1 MKNDFKS
8 ILAIEFR
15 DYLRLLLSAGRS
27 THNHE
32 VMLRNLDSFL
42 LQSNISTRCLD
53 ENTVNQWLSTICGT
67 SANKVSYI
75 ARYRGLSKYLRS
87 VGVAAFEPEY
97 PSCSHTYTPYIFS
110 DEEWKRMISSADDLP
125 YSDNNP
131 ESAVLFCI
139 LLRILYGCGLR
150 RNEALELETRD
161 IDLNSGVLFVRHAK
175 NDKQR
180 YVPMDESLTELLRWY
195 LSVIPHRKYLF
206 VNKISGKRFSAE
218 WARKRIKHLLQD
230 CDIVFERTRKNE
242 RGPCLHCF
250 RHTFV
255 ANSFNQL
262 LQTSLDFDD
271 AVPFISTYLGHCDLR
286 ETGKYLQANYD
297 FFQHDQ
303 TLITDYARKNCIFP
317 EVIDE

>member
-15 DYLRLLLSAGRS
+15 DYSDCFCYSAGRS

-110 DEEWKRMISSADDLP
+110 DEAMENGR
-125 YSDNNP
+125 Y
-131 ESAVLFCI
+131 
-139 LLRILYGCGLR
+139 LR
-150 RNEALELETRD
+150 
-161 IDLNSGVLFVRHAK
+161 
-175 NDKQR
+175 
-180 YVPMDESLTELLRWY
+180 
-195 LSVIPHRKYLF
+195 
-206 VNKISGKRFSAE
+206 
-218 WARKRIKHLLQD
+218 
-230 CDIVFERTRKNE
+230 
-242 RGPCLHCF
+242 
-250 RHTFV
+250 
-255 ANSFNQL
+255 
-262 LQTSLDFDD
+262 
-271 AVPFISTYLGHCDLR
+271 
-286 ETGKYLQANYD
+286 
-297 FFQHDQ
+297 
-303 TLITDYARKNCIFP
+303 
-317 EVIDE
+317 

>member
-8 ILAIEFR
+8 VLAIEFC

-75 ARYRGLSKYLRS
+75 ARYRGLSKYMRS

-218 WARKRIKHLLQD
+218 WARKRMKHLLQD
-230 CDIVFERTRKNE
+230 CDIVF
-242 RGPCLHCF
+242 
-250 RHTFV
+250 
-255 ANSFNQL
+255 
-262 LQTSLDFDD
+262 
-271 AVPFISTYLGHCDLR
+271 
-286 ETGKYLQANYD
+286 
-297 FFQHDQ
+297 
-303 TLITDYARKNCIFP
+303 
-317 EVIDE
+317 